1 MPGNRQN
8 IVYYRVSNFFLAH
21 LRAVCQIGEGIP
33 GKEHNLDKDITVW
46 KKENYTFWKQQ
57 VLLCGWDGGK
67 KRVFLE
73 DEHTLAYLR
82 ASLRKAFY
90 VMLRNLDLYYRSQL
104 KIIHRHR
111 HKNFYFRH
119 LTVLVVG
126 VFTINRSARKVIDIV
141 KWEII
146 LTLKIG
152 MD

>member
-8 IVYYRVSNFFLAH
+8 IVYYRVSNFFLAQ
-21 LRAVCQIGEGIP
+21 LRTVCQIGEGIP
-33 GKEHNLDKDITVW
+33 GKEHNLGKDITVW
-46 KKENYTFWKQQ
+46 KKENYTFWKLQ
-57 VLLCGWDGGK
+57 VLLCGWGK
-67 KRVFLE
+67 KCVFLE

-126 VFTINRSARKVIDIV
+126 VFRINRSARKVIDIV